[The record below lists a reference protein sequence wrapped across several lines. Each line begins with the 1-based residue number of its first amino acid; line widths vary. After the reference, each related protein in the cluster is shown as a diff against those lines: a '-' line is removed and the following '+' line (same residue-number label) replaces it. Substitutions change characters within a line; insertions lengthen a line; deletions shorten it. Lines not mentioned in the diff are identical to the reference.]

1 MHLLS
6 IFIPM
11 ILAKD
16 VSDILSSQNQELR
29 KVNDSLHKRLSNI
42 SKSFS
47 VQIEED
53 YFYNKQRIIS
63 LITEYENEVDE
74 LVKIFLAEELLEYL
88 TGIIEDANL
97 LGGEIEGVP
106 AKKLLK
112 VFQELKKATRK
123 CKESYFAKES
133 AGFYNELHNVLI
145 KKQEAV
151 QELQSENAK
160 LYGRIE
166 SKLAEIKETNRNW
179 ENDSKKYEEISLELN
194 KIKSNYNIQTIQL
207 EQGIQNEKTI
217 RFNTLGTEDEE
228 ILNLQLKSSENSLE
242 IEKFSAEISLLNSK
256 VRFLTDTLQRLQSD
270 LDSKSAQ
277 LSNNQ
282 EKFEL
287 FSTAVR
293 SETIFQVSNIA
304 KSEDQLHNERKDLDY
319 KARQLSAEL
328 NNCET
333 EAETLKSILKT
344 KSIMIEENSKDL
356 KGTENRQGVA
366 LEQREKEINNLNFKY
381 SELHSRI
388 SEYQKSLDENMKK
401 ISEKATILQELQDQL
416 RNSHKDDTKSSSY
429 YRNEKNI

>member
-1 MHLLS
+1 M
-6 IFIPM
+6 
-11 ILAKD
+11 
-16 VSDILSSQNQELR
+16 
-29 KVNDSLHKRLSNI
+29 
-42 SKSFS
+42 
-47 VQIEED
+47 
-53 YFYNKQRIIS
+53 
-63 LITEYENEVDE
+63 
-74 LVKIFLAEELLEYL
+74 
-88 TGIIEDANL
+88 
-97 LGGEIEGVP
+97 
-106 AKKLLK
+106 
-112 VFQELKKATRK
+112 
-123 CKESYFAKES
+123 
-133 AGFYNELHNVLI
+133 
-145 KKQEAV
+145 
-151 QELQSENAK
+151 
-160 LYGRIE
+160 
-166 SKLAEIKETNRNW
+166 
-179 ENDSKKYEEISLELN
+179 ELN

>member
-1 MHLLS
+1 M
-6 IFIPM
+6 
-11 ILAKD
+11 
-16 VSDILSSQNQELR
+16 
-29 KVNDSLHKRLSNI
+29 
-42 SKSFS
+42 
-47 VQIEED
+47 
-53 YFYNKQRIIS
+53 
-63 LITEYENEVDE
+63 
-74 LVKIFLAEELLEYL
+74 
-88 TGIIEDANL
+88 
-97 LGGEIEGVP
+97 
-106 AKKLLK
+106 
-112 VFQELKKATRK
+112 
-123 CKESYFAKES
+123 
-133 AGFYNELHNVLI
+133 
-145 KKQEAV
+145 
-151 QELQSENAK
+151 
-160 LYGRIE
+160 
-166 SKLAEIKETNRNW
+166 
-179 ENDSKKYEEISLELN
+179 ELN

-366 LEQREKEINNLNFKY
+366 LEQREKEINNLK
-381 SELHSRI
+381 
-388 SEYQKSLDENMKK
+388 
-401 ISEKATILQELQDQL
+401 
-416 RNSHKDDTKSSSY
+416 
-429 YRNEKNI
+429 